1 MIERPRISSSVSRGT
16 AISRFAVPS
25 SAVLDDILDR
35 WSEWKRMR
43 EAPTRVDMFE
53 QRIQE
58 LEKKLLRPWPM
69 DVCRH
74 CRERQAFFVREN
86 NHDKGLIQQI
96 WDCLNCQQRDFR
108 YMKPPTK
115 AA

>member
-1 MIERPRISSSVSRGT
+1 M
-16 AISRFAVPS
+16 AW
-25 SAVLDDILDR
+25 VLDDIFNLLDR
-35 WSEWKRMR
+35 WNEWKR
-43 EAPTRVDMFE
+43 ETPARVDRFE

-69 DVCRH
+69 DVCSH

-86 NHDKGLIQQI
+86 YHDKGLIQQI

-108 YMKPPTK
+108 YIKPPTK